1 MGVQRVQPAVLG
13 CSRGAARGGAAGA
26 AARAE
31 RLRLLAHPAP
41 RSLRDASRPTHGAA
55 ALRARGLPPVHR
67 DRGAAAGP
75 PAPRRLADT
84 EHRLL
89 PRPLRPVRELA
100 VRSMISTAL
109 RAL

>member
-1 MGVQRVQPAVLG
+1 MGVQRVQSAVPG
-13 CSRGAARGGAAGA
+13 CSRGAPAVVAKGTPLFP
-26 AARAE
+26 E

-41 RSLRDASRPTHGAA
+41 RSLRDASRPAHGAA

-67 DRGAAAGP
+67 DRSALEGP
-75 PAPRRLADT
+75 PAPRRLAGP

-100 VRSMISTAL
+100 IRSLNSLSA
-109 RAL
+109 RSG